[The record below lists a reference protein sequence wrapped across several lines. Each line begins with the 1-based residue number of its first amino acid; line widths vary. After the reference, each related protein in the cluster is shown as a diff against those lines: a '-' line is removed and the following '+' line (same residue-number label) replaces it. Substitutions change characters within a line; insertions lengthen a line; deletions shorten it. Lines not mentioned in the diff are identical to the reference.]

1 MTYFPGINPAIQRK
15 RLNRKPLLLADRWA
29 GKNHLSTDIFI
40 CMPAESL
47 QSFLILC
54 DPIDCSLPGS
64 SVHGILQ
71 ARILEWVAIL
81 FSRGSFWPRDW
92 TLALIPV
99 APALQADSLLL
110 SHSALYK
117 SWVEIPSHIGPIA
130 FVTAWYRDRHV
141 MWVQSVSWGLR
152 MGCF

>member
-81 FSRGSFWPRDW
+81 FTREDQGSNLHLLWLLHF
-92 TLALIPV
+92 
-99 APALQADSLLL
+99 LQILYHLSYQGSHYKGFKKKKKLL
-110 SHSALYK
+110 S
-117 SWVEIPSHIGPIA
+117 
-130 FVTAWYRDRHV
+130 
-141 MWVQSVSWGLR
+141 VQYLQSFTQKQNL
-152 MGCF
+152 